1 MNGVFDS
8 EKIRGPADTRWKA
21 LYLTFPTHLHSRA
34 VDFIKWVMCWGE
46 WWWGVDIWDIS
57 FGHFNPPPP
66 VGGRGGRCGG
76 VVVDGES
83 QLDPIWTPKGRGTWG
98 GGARGSLGWLRDY
111 LSQKT

>member
-8 EKIRGPADTRWKA
+8 EKMRGPADTRWKA
-21 LYLTFPTHLHSRA
+21 LYLTFPTHHQSSMG
-34 VDFIKWVMCWGE
+34 DFIKWVICWGE

-66 VGGRGGRCGG
+66 VGGGGGRCGG

-83 QLDPIWTPKGRGTWG
+83 QLDPIWTPNDRGMWG
-98 GGARGSLGWLRDY
+98 GGVRGSLCVCFECII
-111 LSQKT
+111 